1 MMKKMCI
8 IAVLAAAAL
17 CFGIITAGKGSE
29 GSIISVSDITGSYS
43 TTTVI
48 LDAGHGG
55 EDSGA
60 VSADGTF
67 EKDLNLFITENI
79 AAYFELFGIAY
90 IPVRTS
96 DISVCD
102 KGLQTVRERKRS
114 DISNRYS
121 LINST
126 PGAVLLSIHQNMFSD
141 SKYSGTQVFYAADIP
156 SSQVLAE
163 QIQRTVCALL
173 QPDNT
178 RKIKPCGDSVYLLYR
193 AKTTSV
199 MVECGFISNEKEL
212 SMLKTPEYRAQIGYC
227 VYKGFMSYIKTEGA
241 GNGAKS

>member
-1 MMKKMCI
+1 MMKKICI
-8 IAVLAAAAL
+8 IAVLAAVAL
-17 CFGIITAGKGSE
+17 YFGIATAGKGSVR
-29 GSIISVSDITGSYS
+29 SIESISDKTVSRIKA
-43 TTTVI
+43 TVI

-60 VSADGTF
+60 VSDDGTF
-67 EKDLNLFITENI
+67 EKDLNLYVSEDI
-79 AAYFELFGIAY
+79 AAYFELFGISY

-102 KGLQTVRERKRS
+102 MGLQTVRERKRS
-114 DISNRYS
+114 DINNRYA

-126 PGAVLLSIHQNMFSD
+126 PDAVLLSIHQNMFSD
-141 SKYSGTQVFYAADIP
+141 AKYSGAQVFYAADIP
-156 SSQVLAE
+156 TSKALAE
-163 QIQRTVCALL
+163 QIQSTVCGML
-173 QPDNT
+173 QPENT

-199 MVECGFISNEKEL
+199 MVECGFLSNEKEL
-212 SMLKTPEYRAQIGYC
+212 SMLKTPEYRSQIGYC
-227 VYKGFMSYIKTEGA
+227 IYKGLLSYLITEGT

>member
-1 MMKKMCI
+1 MKKICFI
-8 IAVLAAAAL
+8 VVLAAVAL
-17 CFGIITAGKGSE
+17 YSGVIIAGKGSE
-29 GSIISVSDITGSYS
+29 KSLEAVSDITGSGIS
-43 TTTVI
+43 TTVI

-60 VSADGTF
+60 VSADGTL
-67 EKDLNLFITENI
+67 EKDLNLLITQDI
-79 AAYFELFGIAY
+79 SAYFELFGVAY

-102 KGLQTVRERKRS
+102 EGLQTVRERKRS
-114 DISNRYS
+114 DINNRYA

-126 PGAVLLSIHQNMFSD
+126 PGGVLLSIHQNMFSD
-141 SKYSGTQVFYAADIP
+141 AKYSGTQVFYAADIP
-156 SSQVLAE
+156 SSKDLAE
-163 QIQRTVCALL
+163 QIQKTVCLLL
-173 QPDNT
+173 QPENT

-199 MVECGFISNEKEL
+199 MVECGFLSNEKEL
-212 SMLKTPEYRAQIGYC
+212 SMLKTPRYRSQIGYC
-227 VYKGFMSYIKTEGA
+227 IYKGLLSYLQTEGA